1 MMSIAFNVSAADAR
15 LEVDKT
21 TVESGGQI
29 KVTPRGFIGGYYMYP
44 SLDCKNYQILNSE
57 FNSGGGDPINRLEG
71 SASVYVGENR
81 SGKDVKCTITYDGV
95 PDEVA
100 KDKYGSKEVSASVE
114 ITVKA
119 HVEKKSE
126 KEESKKEES
135 PTPNYI
141 QFRLDT
147 NSEKK
152 LRENE
157 AENGK
162 AFTFRVT
169 TTQPLPKN
177 ISHKY
182 KYKITGIE
190 ENDINQKLIGE
201 FTSDVIKISPKDD
214 TKIEPDETFTITLTS
229 VPDGLSRGVVS
240 ASAIILN
247 DDKEN
252 CLTTTGSGNT
262 LACTA
267 CVSKFTIL
275 EGNCV
280 EPVFVGL
287 ADKIISKEEG
297 ADGKIT
303 KYSFPLIFEGFP
315 RREGKSTTITYDI
328 KGAGLKA
335 TDFEGDKLSG
345 IELTL
350 PGTAD
355 SANIDIGVVDNKIVE
370 SDKNFE
376 VVITK
381 LSAGVLP
388 KESGKAKGVI
398 LNDDSYG
405 VSINNPITD
414 HILEDS
420 GRTFSFP
427 VMLLNGTSNKSFD
440 IPYTISGDGITE
452 DDFEGGLKGTVGM
465 KAGQN
470 SATLSLKVQEDK
482 DIEGDEVFTVTINEE
497 ELKNLA
503 NSENKID
510 IGFIQNKSAKGTIVN
525 DDDRPIAKKT
535 CEAPTGFLCSDGK
548 TCKESEN
555 DCFSVYQIK
564 ILGEPIRIV
573 ESGQRLDL
581 IIREEAGRG
590 KLTRTAECENLIAG
604 EILGSGE
611 GVYWHAPVNT
621 TGKIETCL
629 LTYKGIYDRKGIP
642 DVMEA
647 YYKEAETS
655 ITIKVK
661 KGVDI
666 KKVVSISLKEKQTEF
681 REGTDETIT
690 FTVPLSCP
698 KEYPAECTMSTC
710 AKNKASCPAN
720 LTEAETTI
728 DVPYTITGV
737 GTEDIEESLTGKLK
751 FGANKASIDIPLTIK
766 DDKAAEAYK
775 EELKVELGIP
785 SNGVTLVED
794 KKTAIATIIDDD
806 VVNKVPVAQDDRPT
820 LSADS
825 ESTVIKVLDN
835 DTDPDKDK
843 LTVTAINKSNVKGF
857 LLLGKNDGVISY
869 DPNNKFNELEKGKT
883 ATDTFSYTVSDGKGG
898 EAKAKVTITIEGIK
912 EVVTNLTGGEIR
924 GITDLVESGSSH
936 KVTTSNWKGLE
947 IDSNPTHKWSLSCAS
962 SLVFDEIKATET
974 AGDLENW
981 KAPVNNTDQQQ
992 SCTMSVEIVAQKNGA
1007 KGTAKKGFKV
1017 KPAETKKQE
1026 STVKALACSNNDD
1039 CNGSGICEDGTCFC
1053 YPGFTGEKCETK
1065 SCPSDC
1071 SGHGECSDGR
1081 CTCNEG
1087 FTGSDCSIK
1096 ATNTAASITSSTPAK
1111 TTETNTVKKIVS
1123 IKPEKTEY
1131 KQGVDT
1137 EIVFT
1142 VSLSCP
1148 VGTKECPG
1156 SANLCSN
1163 SVSDCPGG
1171 PFGGTISV
1179 SPTSVTALTD
1189 QVVATAS
1196 GWRSIGARGRLKYT
1210 WFHNCG
1216 GAGKQ
1221 IVGNTSLSPNAKFLT
1236 PYSGSTEITCE
1247 VTVDVEDEYGRT
1259 TSKSTEITVKPVT
1272 AASASMA
1279 SKNIESLIME
1289 AEKKGTKEADIQN
1302 LLNILNKIQNSPG
1315 TSSN

>member
-1 MMSIAFNVSAADAR
+1 M
-15 LEVDKT
+15 
-21 TVESGGQI
+21 
-29 KVTPRGFIGGYYMYP
+29 
-44 SLDCKNYQILNSE
+44 
-57 FNSGGGDPINRLEG
+57 
-71 SASVYVGENR
+71 
-81 SGKDVKCTITYDGV
+81 
-95 PDEVA
+95 
-100 KDKYGSKEVSASVE
+100 
-114 ITVKA
+114 
-119 HVEKKSE
+119 
-126 KEESKKEES
+126 
-135 PTPNYI
+135 
-141 QFRLDT
+141 
-147 NSEKK
+147 
-152 LRENE
+152 
-157 AENGK
+157 
-162 AFTFRVT
+162 
-169 TTQPLPKN
+169 
-177 ISHKY
+177 
-182 KYKITGIE
+182 
-190 ENDINQKLIGE
+190 
-201 FTSDVIKISPKDD
+201 
-214 TKIEPDETFTITLTS
+214 
-229 VPDGLSRGVVS
+229 
-240 ASAIILN
+240 
-247 DDKEN
+247 
-252 CLTTTGSGNT
+252 
-262 LACTA
+262 
-267 CVSKFTIL
+267 
-275 EGNCV
+275 
-280 EPVFVGL
+280 
-287 ADKIISKEEG
+287 
-297 ADGKIT
+297 
-303 KYSFPLIFEGFP
+303 
-315 RREGKSTTITYDI
+315 
-328 KGAGLKA
+328 
-335 TDFEGDKLSG
+335 
-345 IELTL
+345 
-350 PGTAD
+350 
-355 SANIDIGVVDNKIVE
+355 
-370 SDKNFE
+370 
-376 VVITK
+376 
-381 LSAGVLP
+381 
-388 KESGKAKGVI
+388 
-398 LNDDSYG
+398 
-405 VSINNPITD
+405 
-414 HILEDS
+414 
-420 GRTFSFP
+420 
-427 VMLLNGTSNKSFD
+427 
-440 IPYTISGDGITE
+440 
-452 DDFEGGLKGTVGM
+452 
-465 KAGQN
+465 
-470 SATLSLKVQEDK
+470 
-482 DIEGDEVFTVTINEE
+482 
-497 ELKNLA
+497 
-503 NSENKID
+503 
-510 IGFIQNKSAKGTIVN
+510 
-525 DDDRPIAKKT
+525 
-535 CEAPTGFLCSDGK
+535 
-548 TCKESEN
+548 
-555 DCFSVYQIK
+555 
-564 ILGEPIRIV
+564 
-573 ESGQRLDL
+573 
-581 IIREEAGRG
+581 
-590 KLTRTAECENLIAG
+590 
-604 EILGSGE
+604 
-611 GVYWHAPVNT
+611 
-621 TGKIETCL
+621 

-642 DVMEA
+642 GVLEA

-806 VVNKVPVAQDDRPT
+806 VVNKVPVAQDDTPT

-898 EAKAKVTITIEGIK
+898 EAKATVTITIEGVKEAPKSDNTPPVANDDTHPKTPLPANWGSTETIDVLKNDTDADGDTLTVIK
-912 EVVTNLTGGEIR
+912 LDYSGTKAFVTLTDGVIDYALKVEFDGNKLVGELGDIEKGKTVTDTFSYTVSDGNGGEDTATVT
-924 GITDLVESGSSH
+924 ITINGVKEPASIVESFVCNSS
-936 KVTTSNWKGLE
+936 SDCSGNGLCV
-947 IDSNPTHKWSLSCAS
+947 NGSCAC
-962 SLVFDEIKATET
+962 D
-974 AGDLENW
+974 
-981 KAPVNNTDQQQ
+981 
-992 SCTMSVEIVAQKNGA
+992 
-1007 KGTAKKGFKV
+1007 
-1017 KPAETKKQE
+1017 
-1026 STVKALACSNNDD
+1026 
-1039 CNGSGICEDGTCFC
+1039 
-1053 YPGFTGEKCETK
+1053 YGFTGEACNAKTCPDDCNSNGQCVDGSCE
-1065 SCPSDC
+1065 CNAGFFGANC
-1071 SGHGECSDGR
+1071 SK
-1081 CTCNEG
+1081 
-1087 FTGSDCSIK
+1087 K
-1096 ATNTAASITSSTPAK
+1096 ATTSGSTTTASTPAK
-1111 TTETNTVKKIVS
+1111 TTGSNTVKKIVS
-1123 IKPEKTEY
+1123 VKPEKTEY